1 MRWMGEIGRRMVGLM
16 RRDAMA
22 RELEEEMRLHR
33 EARERELLAAAART
47 RGTECDG
54 ERTGL
59 GTPSSEKFSEEE
71 RREARYAAARAFGN
85 GMVMSERGREAWGWR
100 WLEDFVGDLKF
111 GARMLRKNPGFAATA
126 ILTLAL
132 GIGANTAIFSV
143 VNTVLLQPLPYRDPG
158 RLVWA
163 SEFDSNLNDDATPNP
178 EFTNWSLNN
187 HTFEAIGAL
196 GYGGPMTLTHAGVPE
211 QIDSGS
217 MTPSLLEIL
226 GVTPQLGRWFAPA
239 EGLPGG
245 PSAVILTDSFWRRKF
260 NADPTIVGKGITLDQ
275 EDYTVVGVMPT
286 TFKYPQRGA
295 KPDVITA
302 YQLAPKVDWN
312 VRGMTLT
319 RPIGRLKAGVS
330 IEQAKADL
338 TELSKRVE
346 GDMPA
351 MVVHMREKEDVRTMT
366 LHDKFVGDIRPT
378 LLILLVAV
386 GAVLLI
392 ACVNIANLQ
401 LARTANRQKEL
412 AVRSAIGASRLRLLR
427 QLLTEGALIALL
439 GGTLGLAGAIA
450 GVRVLQN
457 YAPENFLAVEHITI
471 DGRVLLFLIGI
482 TCATVVL
489 FGAIP
494 SLRASNPDVEAK
506 LKDGRDTSSGTAG
519 QRRLRTA
526 LAMCELALAV
536 VLVTASGLLLRSF
549 VLLSNV
555 DPGFQPDHV
564 LTVGIMLP
572 AAKYEKEAD
581 RNRFF
586 DEVMQRV
593 KALPGVR
600 EAGLSTAIPLTDVM
614 MMRTFQL
621 ESQPDKQVEEMRP
634 PVINESVDS
643 TYLQALRVPLLVGRE
658 FEEVDSKTQ
667 TNVVMVNHAFV
678 QKFMDGDVK
687 AAVGKRLRFGAGPH
701 ESLPWQKIVGV
712 AGDVKRVRLDRESDP
727 VIYVPHGRGGMS
739 VNMAGIAMRTE
750 VEPRSL
756 VKAVRDAVLAVDPE
770 QPVYDVK
777 TLDERV
783 ADAAS
788 GTRFN
793 ATLLG
798 FFGFVALALA
808 AVGVYGVI
816 AYSVA
821 ERTHEIGIRVALG
834 ASRGNVAGMVMSQG
848 LAMTAAGLIFG
859 LAGAWFVTRYMT
871 TLLYGIAPR
880 DPATFGAA
888 AGMLAVVALAAC
900 YLPARRAMGVDPMVA
915 LRHE

>member
-1 MRWMGEIGRRMVGLM
+1 MNWIGEIWRRVVGLV
-16 RRDAMA
+16 RRDSMA
-22 RELEEEMRLHR
+22 REFEEEMRLHR
-33 EARERELLAAAART
+33 ESRERELLAEAAQAR
-47 RGTECDG
+47 GAEGSAG
-54 ERTGL
+54 EFEED
-59 GTPSSEKFSEEE
+59 EK
-71 RREARYAAARAFGN
+71 REARYAANRAFGN
-85 GMVMSERGREAWGWR
+85 ATAMSERGREAWGWR
-100 WLEDFVGDLKF
+100 WLEDFIGDLKF

-143 VNTVLLQPLPYRDPG
+143 VNAVLLQPLPYRDPG
-158 RLVWA
+158 RLVSA
-163 SEFDSNLNDDATPNP
+163 GEFDPNMNDDAMPNP
-178 EFTNWSLNN
+178 EYTNWALNN
-187 HTFEAIGAL
+187 HTFESMGAM
-196 GYGGPMTLTHAGVPE
+196 GSGGPMNLTQAGVPE
-211 QIDSGS
+211 QVESGL

-226 GVTPQLGRWFAPA
+226 GVPPQLGRWFTPA

-245 PSAVILTDSFWRRKF
+245 PQVVILTDSFWRRKF
-260 NADPTIVGKGITLDQ
+260 NADPNIVGKGITLDQ
-275 EDYTVVGVMPT
+275 EDYTVVGVMPGA
-286 TFKYPQRGA
+286 FKYPQRDFN
-295 KPDVITA
+295 PDVIGA
-302 YQLAPKVDWN
+302 FQLAPKVDWN
-312 VRGMTLT
+312 VRRMSLT
-319 RPIGRLKAGVS
+319 RVIGRLKPGGS
-330 IEQAKADL
+330 LEQAKADL
-338 TELSKRVE
+338 SELSKRTDGE
-346 GDMPA
+346 MPA
-351 MVVHMREKEDVRTMT
+351 MLVHMREKVQVQTTT
-366 LHDKFVGDIRPT
+366 LHDKFVGEIRPT
-378 LLILLVAV
+378 LLILLFAV

-427 QLLTEGALIALL
+427 QLLTEGTLIALL
-439 GGTLGLAGAIA
+439 GGMLGLMGAA
-450 GVRVLQN
+450 VGVRVLQN
-457 YAPENFLAVEHITI
+457 YAPENFLQAQHITI
-471 DGRVLLFLIGI
+471 DGWVLLFLIGI

-494 SLRASNPDVEAK
+494 SLRASKPDVDTK
-506 LKDGRDTSSGTAG
+506 LKDGRDTSTGNAS
-519 QRRLRTA
+519 QRRLRSA

-536 VLVTASGLLLRSF
+536 VLVIASGLLLRSF

-555 DPGFQPDHV
+555 DPGFQSDHV
-564 LTVGIMLP
+564 LTVGMMLP
-572 AAKYEKEAD
+572 RAKYQDDAV
-581 RNRFF
+581 RSGFY
-586 DEVMQRV
+586 DEFLRRV

-600 EAGLSTAIPLTDVM
+600 EAGITTSIPLTDLI

-634 PVINESVDS
+634 PVFNESIGP
-643 TYLQALRVPLLVGRE
+643 TYLQTLRVPLLAGRE
-658 FEEVDSKTQ
+658 FEELDSKTS
-667 TNVVMVNHAFV
+667 TDVVMVNQAFV

-687 AAVGKRLRFGAGPH
+687 AAVGKRLRFGAGPGMN
-701 ESLPWQKIVGV
+701 LPWQKIVGV
-712 AGDVKRVRLDRESDP
+712 AGNVKRALLARESDP
-727 VIYVPHGRGGMS
+727 VIYVPHGHGGMPEL
-739 VNMAGIAMRTE
+739 VAGIAIRTD
-750 VEPRSL
+750 VDPRSITK
-756 VKAVRDAVLAVDPE
+756 VVRNVVLAVDPE

-834 ASRGNVAGMVMSQG
+834 ASRGDVAGMVMSQG
-848 LAMTAAGLIFG
+848 MAMTATGLLFG
-859 LAGAWFVTRYMT
+859 LAGAWMVTRYMSG
-871 TLLYGIAPR
+871 LLYGIAPR
-880 DPATFGAA
+880 DPATFGVA
-888 AGMLAVVALAAC
+888 AGMLGVVALAAC